1 MKQTIL
7 VTGGTGFIGS
17 HTTVELQQ
25 AGYEVVIADNLS
37 NSKAE
42 VIDGIEKITG
52 IRPAFEQVDL
62 RDKDAT
68 EAIFRKYGR
77 IGGIIHFAASK
88 AVGESVEKPL
98 LYYRNNVVS
107 LLNLLELM
115 PRYNVRGI
123 IFSSSCTVYG
133 QPSPEHLPVTEE
145 APIQT
150 ALSPY
155 GNTKQ
160 INEEMIRDYIHSGA
174 PLKSVILRYF
184 NPIGAHPS
192 ARIGEL
198 PNGVPA
204 NLIPFV
210 TQTAMGIRPQLKV
223 FGNDYDTPDGT
234 CIRDYIYVVDLAK
247 AHVAAMK
254 RVLDE
259 DTEPIEYF
267 NIGTGKGNS
276 TLEVI
281 KAFEQATG
289 QKLNWT
295 FAPRREGD
303 IEKVWGNVD
312 KANKV
317 LGWKADTPLEDIL
330 ATAWKWQLKLREDGV
345 M

>member
-25 AGYEVVIADNLS
+25 AGYDVVIVDNLS
-37 NSKAE
+37 NSKIE
-42 VIDGIEKITG
+42 VLDGIEQITG
-52 IRPAFEQVDL
+52 VRPAFEQVDL
-62 RDKDAT
+62 QDKEAT
-68 EAIFRKYGR
+68 EEVFRKHPG
-77 IGGIIHFAASK
+77 IAGIIHFAASK

-98 LYYRNNVVS
+98 MYYRNNITS
-107 LLNLLELM
+107 LINLLEFM
-115 PRYNVRGI
+115 PKYGVKGI

-133 QPSPEHLPVTEE
+133 QPSEENLPVTEE
-145 APIQT
+145 APIQK

-160 INEEMIRDYIHSGA
+160 INEEIIQDYIHSGA
-174 PLKSVILRYF
+174 PVKSIILRYF

-192 ARIGEL
+192 ALIGEL
-198 PNGVPA
+198 PIGVPM

-210 TQTAMGIRPQLKV
+210 TQTAIGVRKQLKI
-223 FGNDYDTPDGT
+223 FGNDYNTPDGT

-247 AHVAAMK
+247 AHVKAMT

-259 DTEPIEYF
+259 DSDSVEIF
-267 NIGTGKGNS
+267 NIGTGRGLS
-276 TLEVI
+276 TLEVVEG
-281 KAFEQATG
+281 FERATG
-289 QKLNWT
+289 VKLNWEY
-295 FAPRREGD
+295 APRREGD

-317 LGWKADTPLEDIL
+317 LGWKADTPVDEVL
-330 ATAWKWQLKLREDGV
+330 ASAWKWQKKLREDGI